1 MHYQT
6 VLIHEIYIT
15 FTAIELHSHGD
26 VAFPSYRSK
35 ADYTCYDRWIN
46 LMKNNT
52 VHIRISIKYL
62 HEKMVVQLIEGL
74 LVYLV

>member
-1 MHYQT
+1 
-6 VLIHEIYIT
+6 
-15 FTAIELHSHGD
+15 
-26 VAFPSYRSK
+26 
-35 ADYTCYDRWIN
+35 
-46 LMKNNT
+46 MKNNA

>member
-1 MHYQT
+1 M
-6 VLIHEIYIT
+6 
-15 FTAIELHSHGD
+15 
-26 VAFPSYRSK
+26 AFPSYRSK

-74 LVYLV
+74 LVYLVFLYYIILLYSSPEVI

>member
-1 MHYQT
+1 M
-6 VLIHEIYIT
+6 
-15 FTAIELHSHGD
+15 
-26 VAFPSYRSK
+26 AFPSYRSK
-35 ADYTCYDRWIN
+35 ADYTCYDRWTN